1 MTRRSQ
7 LEYIALQWISLWCS
21 PVNWALFDEI
31 HADHFEDCSSAGRPN
46 TKAGFA
52 EGLKEMLYA
61 FPDLITTVEDLVVDE
76 QQARVAVRW
85 RAQGTNKYPF
95 LGHGPTNKES
105 VITGI
110 EIIYIV
116 DNQIVRRWG
125 EWDITSFNSD
135 I

>member
-31 HADHFEDCSSAGRPN
+31 HADHFGDCSSAGRPN

-125 EWDITSFNSD
+125 EWDITSFKEG
-135 I
+135 